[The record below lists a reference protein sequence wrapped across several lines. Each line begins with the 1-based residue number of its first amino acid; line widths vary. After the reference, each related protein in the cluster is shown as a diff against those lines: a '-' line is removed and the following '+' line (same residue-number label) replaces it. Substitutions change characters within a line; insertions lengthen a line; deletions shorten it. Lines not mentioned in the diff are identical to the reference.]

1 MEDHSPHVVVLAPE
15 PLLTVTIESSTEGE
29 APEVH
34 VHAGGQG
41 LWLARM
47 ARSLGATVTACAP
60 VGGETGTVAA
70 HLAREE
76 GIDLRTTSGPPTGA
90 YVHDRRDGERREV
103 ASQPS
108 RTLDRHTVDDL
119 CGTFLVAALD
129 ADVCV
134 LTGTAGPAL
143 APDVLARLARDLR
156 ASGTTVVADL
166 SGPQAHAVAEVDGV
180 ILKMSHEEVVEGG
193 LASDPSLPELTAAA
207 RRLVGGGL
215 GALVISRADEP
226 ALVVTPDEAFL
237 VTTPPMTTVDHRGAG
252 DSMTAGIAVGLA
264 RGETLAEA
272 VRLGAAAGALNVTRH
287 GLGTGRREQVERW
300 ADEVRID
307 HVEASAD

>member
-1 MEDHSPHVVVLAPE
+1 MEPTAPHVVVLAPD
-15 PLLTVTIESSTEGE
+15 PLLTVTVEVSAETDV
-29 APEVH
+29 PEIH

-90 YVHDRRDGERREV
+90 YVHDRRGGDRLEV
-103 ASQPS
+103 ARQPS
-108 RTLDRHTVDDL
+108 RTLDRHSVDDL
-119 CGTFLVAALD
+119 AGTFLVASLD

-134 LTGTAGPAL
+134 LTGTQDPTL
-143 APDVLARLARDLR
+143 APDVLGRLARDLR
-156 ASGTTVVADL
+156 AAGRTVVADL
-166 SGPQAHAVAEVDGV
+166 SGPQARAVASVEGV
-180 ILKMSHEEVVEGG
+180 VLKMSHEELVAGG
-193 LASDPSLPELTAAA
+193 FAADASLPALRAAA
-207 RRLVGGGL
+207 RELVAAGL
-215 GALVISRADEP
+215 RALVVSRAGEP
-226 ALVVTPDEAFL
+226 ALVVAADDAFL
-237 VTTPPMTTVDHRGAG
+237 TTTPPMTTVDHRGAG

-264 RGETLAEA
+264 RGETLSEA

-300 ADEVRID
+300 AREIRVDPLT
-307 HVEASAD
+307 A

>member
-1 MEDHSPHVVVLAPE
+1 MEPTAPHVVVLAPE
-15 PLLTVTIESSTEGE
+15 PLLTVTIEVSAVLD
-29 APEVH
+29 APEIH

-76 GIDLRTTSGPPTGA
+76 GIDLRTTPGPLTGA
-90 YVHDRRDGERREV
+90 YVHDRRGGDRIEV
-103 ASQPS
+103 ARQPS
-108 RTLDRHTVDDL
+108 RTLDRHGVDDL
-119 CGTFLVAALD
+119 YGTFLVASLD

-134 LTGTAGPAL
+134 LTGTQDPTL
-143 APDVLARLARDLR
+143 APDVLGRLARDLR
-156 ASGTTVVADL
+156 AAGRTVVADL
-166 SGPQAHAVAEVDGV
+166 SGPQARAVASVEGV
-180 ILKMSHEEVVEGG
+180 VLKMSHEELVAGG
-193 LASDPSLPELTAAA
+193 FAADASLPALRAAA
-207 RRLVGGGL
+207 RELVAAGL
-215 GALVISRADEP
+215 RALVVSRAGEP
-226 ALVVTPDEAFL
+226 ALVVAADDAFL
-237 VTTPPMTTVDHRGAG
+237 TTTPPMTTVDHRGAG

-264 RGETLAEA
+264 RGESLSEA

-300 ADEVRID
+300 AREIRVDPLT
-307 HVEASAD
+307 A